1 MLTLVRGSKD
11 AVTPQVHLQA
21 SHKKFGFSFK
31 GRARSVRIL
40 VVPME
45 TKVRMLFY
53 PLATR
58 RSCDSEI
65 QTSKVGV
72 RESMLGEG

>member
-1 MLTLVRGSKD
+1 MLTLGRGSKD
-11 AVTPQVHLQA
+11 AVTPQVHVQA
-21 SHKKFGFSFK
+21 SDKKFGLSLK
-31 GRARSVRIL
+31 GRARDLHIL

-65 QTSKVGV
+65 QTSKGSVK
-72 RESMLGEG
+72 ESTG